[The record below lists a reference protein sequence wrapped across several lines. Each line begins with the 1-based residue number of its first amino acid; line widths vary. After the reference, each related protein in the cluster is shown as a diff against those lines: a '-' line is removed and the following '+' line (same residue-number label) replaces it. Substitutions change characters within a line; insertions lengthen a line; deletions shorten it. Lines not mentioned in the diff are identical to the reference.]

1 MVSKF
6 NFSVLVAGILILNGC
21 FASNWKYTGNSG
33 PQFWEEN
40 SPKCGENK
48 QSPINIETKSV
59 LPDKQLSQLQFTGYN
74 QNLTGG
80 MLINNGHSAQLN
92 FPAGKS
98 FQLLS
103 SVNSEIYLA
112 LQLHFHWTS
121 KNVST
126 LGGSEHS
133 VDGEFYDAEM
143 HIVHIKQPYGSL
155 DEIKSQPDG
164 LAVIGVLIRATDQ
177 QNNDIQKLLD
187 VAQLCEYAGDTH
199 ILEDGPELINL
210 LPSSVSYYRYH
221 GSLTTPP
228 CYETVQWT
236 VYKEPIYIS
245 HQQLRILQQLSASK
259 NPDSINSENHDGENS
274 HDTSASSHDTVDSR
288 ESNDVKLSD
297 NFRPIQQLNGR
308 IVSAYYD
315 IDVAKSNST
324 HGWRY
329 KNEGPRSWLAEYSTC
344 NGNKQSPINLISTI
358 SESDEVHGLEF
369 SSSYN
374 KPASGF
380 LENNGHTVMF
390 EIDEHLE
397 LTFNENDR
405 LFQVEQLHFHWGA
418 ATSDGDTKLKVTGG
432 SEHTVDQKHFPIEM
446 HIVHTNISPDDP
458 DTDEEDRMLE
468 DQFGVLGVF
477 FEIAEDGIT
486 ETADTTLGM
495 ITDMLHKVKYKD
507 NSVRMDTGPILL
519 DLLPQNKTYYRYMGS
534 LTTPPCTEAVQWTV
548 FYHSIPVS
556 KERLLE
562 FQNLFKVEE
571 NEITPLSNTKQLSQT
586 NTQDL
591 YISGNYRPVQ
601 TYDGRIV
608 LLHVDHTVVVETGPD
623 ILQLVLWTIAGI
635 AVFAALL
642 SIIVC
647 CKNKQKKPKDQYSA
661 KYQIGKQD
669 EDVISV

>member
-1 MVSKF
+1 MVCILKYIYNIIIVF
-6 NFSVLVAGILILNGC
+6 IYFFVLGC

-245 HQQLRILQQLSASK
+245 HQQLK
-259 NPDSINSENHDGENS
+259 KMFSI
-274 HDTSASSHDTVDSR
+274 
-288 ESNDVKLSD
+288 
-297 NFRPIQQLNGR
+297 F
-308 IVSAYYD
+308 
-315 IDVAKSNST
+315 
-324 HGWRY
+324 
-329 KNEGPRSWLAEYSTC
+329 
-344 NGNKQSPINLISTI
+344 
-358 SESDEVHGLEF
+358 
-369 SSSYN
+369 
-374 KPASGF
+374 
-380 LENNGHTVMF
+380 
-390 EIDEHLE
+390 
-397 LTFNENDR
+397 
-405 LFQVEQLHFHWGA
+405 
-418 ATSDGDTKLKVTGG
+418 
-432 SEHTVDQKHFPIEM
+432 
-446 HIVHTNISPDDP
+446 
-458 DTDEEDRMLE
+458 
-468 DQFGVLGVF
+468 
-477 FEIAEDGIT
+477 
-486 ETADTTLGM
+486 
-495 ITDMLHKVKYKD
+495 
-507 NSVRMDTGPILL
+507 
-519 DLLPQNKTYYRYMGS
+519 
-534 LTTPPCTEAVQWTV
+534 
-548 FYHSIPVS
+548 
-556 KERLLE
+556 
-562 FQNLFKVEE
+562 
-571 NEITPLSNTKQLSQT
+571 
-586 NTQDL
+586 
-591 YISGNYRPVQ
+591 
-601 TYDGRIV
+601 
-608 LLHVDHTVVVETGPD
+608 
-623 ILQLVLWTIAGI
+623 
-635 AVFAALL
+635 
-642 SIIVC
+642 
-647 CKNKQKKPKDQYSA
+647 
-661 KYQIGKQD
+661 
-669 EDVISV
+669 